1 MIRSSKRI
9 FAVEKKRPRG
19 LKPGTACVLYAALK
33 GRSSTWLRL
42 HVCSLKGRSF
52 TWLPLHV
59 RSLKGRSSTWLPL
72 HVCSLK
78 GLSSMVGGRG
88 AACMRRGSHPNVAKN
103 ATLGWGTTA
112 SLGSKYWEIG
122 KSWSGVLGL
131 VLPPYNF

>member
-19 LKPGTACVLYAALK
+19 LKPGTACALYAALK

-42 HVCSLKGRSF
+42 HVCSLKGRS
-52 TWLPLHV
+52 
-59 RSLKGRSSTWLPL
+59 STWLPL

-78 GLSSMVGGRG
+78 GLSSMVAGRG
-88 AACMRRGSHPNVAKN
+88 AACMRRSSHPNVAKN